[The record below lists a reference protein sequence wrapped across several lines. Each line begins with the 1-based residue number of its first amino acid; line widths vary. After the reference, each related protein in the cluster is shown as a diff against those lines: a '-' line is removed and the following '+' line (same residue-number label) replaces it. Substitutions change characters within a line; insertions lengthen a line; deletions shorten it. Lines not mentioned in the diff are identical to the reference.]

1 MTSKM
6 TAHQKRVLM
15 LASQAAIYIPA
26 DCEGIRI
33 DYWDTESAALDE
45 EDTPEYY
52 IYGTGEESGE
62 EYRIA
67 FDEVDLDA
75 DMFYKLTLM
84 DVPAE
89 VSDEAVAQLTE

>member
-1 MTSKM
+1 MTNKM

-33 DYWDTESAALDE
+33 DYWDTELDD
-45 EDTPEYY
+45 DTRECF

-62 EYRIA
+62 EYRID
-67 FDEVDLDA
+67 FNDVDLDT

-84 DVPAE
+84 EVPAE
-89 VSDEAVAQLTE
+89 VSDEAVAQLTD